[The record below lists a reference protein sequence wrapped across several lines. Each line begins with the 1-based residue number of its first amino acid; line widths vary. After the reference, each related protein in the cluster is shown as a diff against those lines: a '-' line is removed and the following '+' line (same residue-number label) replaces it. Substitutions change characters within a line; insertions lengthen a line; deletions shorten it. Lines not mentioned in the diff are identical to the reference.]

1 MKRKVLLMAT
11 CLLLIAATVIAPM
24 SASAASKRIVYVVK
38 VTVDGARLREG
49 PSSAYG
55 IITSL
60 KKDTRVFYLNKREN
74 AFVYVYTE
82 YGQKGYVYRG
92 FLKAYGAVG
101 VDQVYYNKY
110 DSLTVYRRPN
120 TGANRAGTL
129 YRGQH
134 VVVYQVQGDWAY
146 IKTLNGRGG
155 FVQVAGLQK
164 AVK

>member
-1 MKRKVLLMAT
+1 MKRKIMLMAT
-11 CLLLIAATVIAPM
+11 CLLLIAAMVIAPV

-49 PSSAYG
+49 PSSAYNV
-55 IITSL
+55 ITSL
-60 KKDTRVFYLNKREN
+60 KKDSRVFYLNKRQN
-74 AFVYVYTE
+74 AFCYVYTE

-92 FLKAYGAVG
+92 FLKPYGAVV

-110 DSLTVYRRPN
+110 DSLTVYRRPS
-120 TGANRAGTL
+120 TGANRAGVL

-134 VVVYQVQGDWAY
+134 VVVYQTQGEWAY
-146 IKTLNGRGG
+146 IKTLSGWGG